1 VEGDPIV
8 AASARKHGIGDE
20 DILHAFN
27 NPIRIEELDEEL
39 FMLIGASKA
48 GNVLEIGV
56 VATSDG
62 PVIVHAMEARPK
74 YLR

>member
-1 VEGDPIV
+1 VDGDPVIV
-8 AASARKHGIGDE
+8 ESARRNGVRDD

-27 NPIRIEELDEEL
+27 QPIFVEDLDEGL
-39 FMLIGASKA
+39 VMFVGPDRA
-48 GNVLEIGV
+48 GQLLEIGV
-56 VATSDG
+56 VASSDI

>member
-1 VEGDPIV
+1 VEGDPII
-8 AASARKHGIGDE
+8 AESARKHGIGDD

-27 NPIRIEELDEEL
+27 HPIRVEELDERL
-39 FMLIGASKA
+39 LMFVGPDRA
-48 GNVLEIGV
+48 GRFLGIGV
-56 VATSDG
+56 VMATDG

>member
-8 AASARKHGIGDE
+8 AEIAHKHGLGDK

-27 NPIRIEELDEEL
+27 NPFRVEEVDEEL
-39 FMLIGASKA
+39 FMLIGADRA
-48 GNVLEIGV
+48 GNLLEIDV
-56 VATSDG
+56 VAASGG
-62 PVIVHAMEARPK
+62 PVIVHAMAARPK